1 MSVLVIQFRKV
12 QVNTALPRTI
22 DHGTVVDFV
31 KIFTKSGRAKAQTVE
46 ASGRLWQ
53 RSARTGGVCMKSS
66 VLPNRRETSVPRA
79 ANMA

>member
-12 QVNTALPRTI
+12 QIHTALSRTI
-22 DHGTVVDFV
+22 DHGTLADFV
-31 KIFTKSGRAKAQTVE
+31 KNFTKSDRAKAQMVE

-53 RSARTGGVCMKSS
+53 RSARTGGVCTKSW
-66 VLPNRRETSVPRA
+66 VLPNRRETSVPRV